1 MIKEAAHLSPV
12 KEKEEFLSG
21 GRDDFG
27 FGSTWNGN
35 AAFEISPKIFFN
47 HVH

>member
-21 GRDDFG
+21 VEMISVLGRRGMEMLRSRF
-27 FGSTWNGN
+27 S
-35 AAFEISPKIFFN
+35 
-47 HVH
+47 